1 MTHQL
6 FITCVLII
14 IIAAGCTG
22 SRQQEQPAPSAEETA
37 VLIEYLEENGDLI
50 NSPMIPALINADD
63 VYQRLH
69 GNNIHVID
77 LRPPDEFSAGHIE
90 HSVNIRPSGILD
102 HFEQVIDPDGFDVI
116 VLVCADAMVS
126 GQVNAIL
133 LLLGYHNV
141 ATLRFG
147 LSSWDSEI
155 AEQHWLAV
163 TSSHLEGRL
172 ETRAHPKRAA
182 GELPAISTGET
193 QGYPILRARARELL
207 SKDLSAF
214 NKTVT
219 EITEHTGDFYKINY
233 WPETLYN
240 QGHLPGAVQYQP
252 KSSLHTTQA
261 LHTLPVDQPVSIDC
275 YTGHHSAY
283 VTAFLRLLGY
293 DAYNLAHGANSFI
306 HQTMVETQGGFR
318 SFVEEHI
325 HHLPLAGD
333 KEPVMPTTP
342 VKEQQE
348 DSSPVIGGC

>member
-1 MTHQL
+1 MNRQL
-6 FITCVLII
+6 FITHILIF

-22 SRQQEQPAPSAEETA
+22 SRQQEQPAPSTEETA
-37 VLIEYLEENGDLI
+37 ILIEYLEENGNLI

-63 VYQRLH
+63 VYRSLH
-69 GNNIHVID
+69 GNNIHIID

-102 HFEQVIDPDGFDVI
+102 YFEQVIDPDAFGVI
-116 VLVCADAMVS
+116 VLVCPDAMLS
-126 GQVNAIL
+126 AQVNAIL
-133 LLLGYHNV
+133 LLLGYQNV

-147 LSSWDSEI
+147 LSSWDRDI
-155 AEQHWLAV
+155 AEKHWLAV
-163 TSSHLEGRL
+163 ISSHLEGHL
-172 ETRAHPKRAA
+172 ETKANPKRAA
-182 GELPAISTGET
+182 GSLPAISTGET
-193 QGYPILRARARELL
+193 KGYPILRARARELL

-214 NKTVT
+214 NKNVA
-219 EITEHTGDFYKINY
+219 EITEHTGVFYKINY
-233 WPETLYN
+233 WPVTLYN

-261 LHTLPVDQPVSIDC
+261 LHTLPADQPIVIDC

-293 DAYNLAHGANSFI
+293 EAYNLAHGANSFD
-306 HQTMVETQGGFR
+306 HHTMYTTHGGFR

-333 KEPVMPTTP
+333 NESIMPTTP
-342 VKEQQE
+342 VKDQHE
-348 DSSPVIGGC
+348 DSSPVTGGC